1 MFHDTCS
8 YDSPLCFIVT
18 YTVLLP
24 FFLLGKWFATSYV
37 HSLLIDFDIIV
48 SIAKS
53 DVFENFPVHTHGGF
67 AIGFRVHYMSLENA
81 LHMTMLRQC
90 MPNPSSSQ

>member
-1 MFHDTCS
+1 MIPVHMIPHFVS
-8 YDSPLCFIVT
+8 
-18 YTVLLP
+18 LLHTLFFYL